1 MKKFFTTLLLVAVIS
16 NLFAEI
22 AVKSFRKLENDMDA
36 RINEPLKD
44 QNGDVCAIIKVVTTQ
59 TGFSSFDCGM
69 TGVVKTV
76 QKPSEIWVYV
86 PYGAKRITITHPQL
100 GLIRDYF
107 FPVPIEKATVYE
119 MVLITG
125 RVETTVVD
133 EMTSQWLVINPDP
146 ADAMIYL
153 NDQYVKSGMF
163 QSKLKPG
170 SYTYRVELALYHP
183 EAGKVE
189 ITDTKKEVN
198 VKLKPAFGFFSVNTE
213 PESGARVIIDGKT
226 QAEITPFKSEALSSG
241 IYTVQVVKEMYQP
254 ATQKVTV
261 IDGQTTPLNFI
272 LQPNFGYL
280 TINAPADATVYIN
293 NQLKGNG
300 LWQGKLNAGIYY
312 LEVRSDKHRP
322 AKKELNILAGNK
334 DTVDLQPTPIYG
346 SLDVMTNPPGAK
358 ILIDNKEY
366 GTTPNTIY
374 NLPIGDCK
382 VQLIK
387 EGYATMNSAVVIT
400 DGRSTELS
408 ETLLLSN
415 ANVNN
420 VPTQTNN
427 QILTETNSN
436 RRLVNI
442 VSNPTN
448 AKLFIDDKLVGQ
460 TPFEGSLSIGYHN
473 LRAEQ
478 GMEKLVKNIIIDQN
492 GGETNFKFTFSQQAF
507 METTGKLLDANQ
519 IDSASNKMPALNRSV
534 GISSN
539 PSEVNLYIDGNLVG
553 QTPYNG
559 TLSFGSHILSIEQ
572 NGQKVDK
579 TITIS
584 QSGGETEFSL
594 SFTERP
600 GMNNSSSMTKTIN
613 FTSTPSN
620 ADIYI
625 DGKLMGKT
633 PATIE
638 LAYGN
643 HRFNVTNGA
652 KKNTQE
658 IEINN
663 ETSNSIYFGLF
674 DCYSEKTISSNPSG
688 ATVLVNGEEKGM
700 TPLIYTMLN
709 KEDEI
714 VINQKGYQPYKG
726 SISCDSKGLSANLT
740 LDKGKRTHLYLE
752 GGISFP
758 LIDKSNSTNI
768 NTTPVSGTSSVTDSL
783 IYTFR
788 IGIVKTTGG
797 YVKLTTNMSFKNF
810 DYKKGNLPKEYYY
823 VATSSTPVMYTSRF
837 GVVGGFML
845 NVKPVMFFAG
855 AGYGYYNHYT
865 TVNLYKY
872 ADDKLVDNKSYVL
885 GDNNSIYGLELDG
898 GFVLYKGFGAISVSF
913 SSIQFKYNELTLGLG
928 LVF

>member
-1 MKKFFTTLLLVAVIS
+1 MKKFFTTLLLLAMIS

-69 TGVVKTV
+69 AGVVKTV

-86 PYGAKRITITHPQL
+86 PNGAKRITITHPQL
-100 GLIRDYF
+100 GMIRDYF

-170 SYTYRVELALYHP
+170 TYTYRVELALYHP

-189 ITDTKKEVN
+189 ITDTKREIN

-213 PESGARVIIDGKT
+213 PESGAKVIIDGKT
-226 QAEITPFKSEALSSG
+226 QPEITPFKSEPLSSG

-272 LQPNFGYL
+272 LQPNFGEL
-280 TINAPADATVYIN
+280 SINAPADATVYIN
-293 NQLKGNG
+293 NQLKGTG
-300 LWQGKLNAGIYY
+300 PWQGKLNAGIYY

-334 DTVDLQPTPIYG
+334 DTVDLQPAPIYG

-358 ILIDNKEY
+358 ILVDNKEY

-387 EGYATMNSAVVIT
+387 DGYAILNSTVVIT

-420 VPTQTNN
+420 VPAQTNN
-427 QILTETNSN
+427 QIVNETNSN
-436 RRLVNI
+436 GRLVNI
-442 VSNPTN
+442 ISNPTN

-507 METTGKLLDANQ
+507 METAGKLLDTDQSGTTSNQ
-519 IDSASNKMPALNRSV
+519 MPALNRSV

-539 PSEVNLYIDGNLVG
+539 PSGVNLYIDGNLVG

-559 TLSFGSHILSIEQ
+559 TLSFGSHNLKIEQ
-572 NGQKVDK
+572 NGQTADK
-579 TITIS
+579 IISVS

-594 SFTERP
+594 SFAEQP
-600 GMNNSSSMTKTIN
+600 GNNNSSGMTKKIY

-620 ADIYI
+620 ADLYI

-643 HRFNVTNGA
+643 HRFIVTNGA

-663 ETSNSIYFGLF
+663 ETSNSVYFGLF

-688 ATVLVNGEEKGM
+688 ATVLVNGVEKGT

-709 KEDEI
+709 KEDAI

-758 LIDKSNSTNI
+758 LIDRSSSTTSDY
-768 NTTPVSGTSSVTDSL
+768 TTSDGTTTLADSL
-783 IYTFR
+783 IYSFR
-788 IGIVKTTGG
+788 LGIVKTVGM
-797 YVKLTTNMSFKNF
+797 YVKFTTNMSFTSSDYTKN
-810 DYKKGNLPKEYYY
+810 DLPADYYY
-823 VATSSTPVMYTSRF
+823 VATSGTPVFYTSRM
-837 GVVGGFML
+837 GAVGGLML
-845 NVKPVMFFAG
+845 NFKPVMLFAG
-855 AGYGYYNHYT
+855 AGYGYYNHFT

-872 ADDKLVDNKSYVL
+872 SDNSLVGNRKYTL
-885 GDNNSIYGLELDG
+885 GDGNSVSGPEVDAGL
-898 GFVLYKGFGAISVSF
+898 VLYKGFGAISVSF
-913 SSIQFKYNELTLGLG
+913 SSIAFKYNELTFSVG